1 MRIAAYCRVSTDKE
15 EQKDSLT
22 HQKEFFSEYAKKN
35 GYDLFRLYAD
45 EGISGTSLKK
55 RVEFQRLMQDARMG
69 LFEMVVV
76 KDISR
81 VARNTVDFLQSI
93 RVLKSIGVNV
103 VFITAN
109 MTSLGD
115 SEFTLTIFGAMAQE
129 ESGNLSKRV
138 KWGKKINA
146 KKGRVPQRIYGYDR
160 LDNFTL
166 QINPVE
172 AKVVR
177 KIFYLYLNAGLGCRG
192 ISLALNADDA
202 KTKYGCEWN
211 PRSVRRILTN
221 PIYCGHYINNK
232 YEIEDFLTGHQV
244 RIPEEQHFHH
254 ERPEWAIVS
263 MDDFRRAQ
271 IQMGERRKKY
281 QTYEGPTS
289 DARYSSRHLFSTL
302 IKCEHCGKSFCRR
315 KYTYVNTRVY
325 WICSTN
331 SQYTAEQCDNLV
343 KIEEDELLSEIQQYL
358 ASLIQDKRRFVSE
371 ILAEVDRHHSDLRDE
386 INTEEI
392 EMKRKRLLAKKSRY
406 QEMYANDVMTMAELK
421 AKTAQITE
429 ALAELDYSLKQLE
442 QSLAIKQDS
451 ENLVAAYVQQIE
463 QFLNLETATN
473 LDLRKVIDHISV
485 KKDGK
490 VQIILKKLDDLD
502 ANRSLPSWCQ
512 L

>member
-15 EQKDSLT
+15 EQKDSLA
-22 HQKEFFSEYAKKN
+22 HQKEFFLEYARKN
-35 GYDLFRLYAD
+35 GYGLFRLYAD

-55 RVEFQRLMQDARMG
+55 RVEFQRMMQDAQMG

-93 RVLKSIGVNV
+93 RVLKSIGINV
-103 VFITAN
+103 VFLTAN

-115 SEFTLTIFGAMAQE
+115 SEFILTIFGAMAQE

-160 LDNFTL
+160 IDNFTL

-172 AKVVR
+172 SAVVR
-177 KIFYLYLNAGLGCRG
+177 QIFRLYLTEGMGCRG
-192 ISLALNADDA
+192 ISLTLNADEA
-202 KTKYGCEWN
+202 KTKFGCDWN
-211 PRSVRRILTN
+211 PRGVRRVLTN
-221 PIYCGHYINNK
+221 PIYCGHYVNNK

-244 RIPEEQHFHH
+244 RLPTEQNYHH
-254 ERPEWAIVS
+254 DRPDWAIITV
-263 MDDFRRAQ
+263 DEFRRAQ
-271 IQMGERRKKY
+271 VQMEERRRKY
-281 QTYEGPTS
+281 KTFDGHST
-289 DARYSSRHLFSTL
+289 DARYSTKHLFSTL

-343 KIEEDELLSEIQQYL
+343 KIEEDELFAELQTYFK
-358 ASLIQDKRRFVSE
+358 SLIQDKDRFIKSV
-371 ILAEVDRHHSDLRDE
+371 LTEVDRHRSNIQDTMSAED
-386 INTEEI
+386 I
-392 EMKRKRLLAKKSRY
+392 EKKRKRLLAKKSRY

-421 AKTAQITE
+421 EKTAQIVE
-429 ALAELDYSLKQLE
+429 ELAELDCSLKQLE
-442 QSLAIKQDS
+442 RSVAVHQDS
-451 ENLVAAYVQQIE
+451 ENLVKMYMQEVE
-463 QFLNLETATN
+463 RFLAMKTVTN
-473 LDLRKVIDHISV
+473 LDLRRIIDHICV
-485 KKDGK
+485 NRDGTAR
-490 VQIILKKLDDLD
+490 IIMKKLNDL
-502 ANRSLPSWCQ
+502 AQSQNIPSWCQ
-512 L
+512 